1 MSNDLR
7 YKSSVAALVLMKYSH
22 FYRTLRYIYL
32 KPSMQIGA
40 NQIDRNVTALDQIS
54 CSGDDVSG
62 PSEGVA
68 SANVRLT
75 LSGSKY
81 RKPVKS

>member
-1 MSNDLR
+1 
-7 YKSSVAALVLMKYSH
+7 
-22 FYRTLRYIYL
+22 
-32 KPSMQIGA
+32 MQIGA

-75 LSGSKY
+75 LSGSEY
-81 RKPVKS
+81 RKSVKSYRFGTKVHV